1 MKGLKKSFRLIYSNT
16 HLRTRETLPL
26 KQGCVS
32 GHGHVKK
39 IKKKGEEGKVRC
51 WTTRPRS
58 TYWFFSS
65 FSCLEVGANS
75 SSSFFRSFV
84 LLAWKGGQF
93 SSSSVTVP
101 SHRRPSWSPIVS
113 MSIAP
118 AERER
123 IFAFSLFRYDAI
135 APSLLLYYIKSNNS
149 PFYIVLFFSPPL
161 FPPTKPFFFL
171 LMMDQM
177 SNHIFPWKKF
187 LKKKRNQQINV
198 AQI

>member
-1 MKGLKKSFRLIYSNT
+1 MTNSKGSKRRTFYWSLPFCPLFFLPFFILGIVALLGDFIY
-16 HLRTRETLPL
+16 
-26 KQGCVS
+26 
-32 GHGHVKK
+32 VKGR
-39 IKKKGEEGKVRC
+39 IKKKGRTEKLGAGRRGRVQ
-51 WTTRPRS
+51 PIDFFFFFLFRS
-58 TYWFFSS
+58 RSQLLFF
-65 FSCLEVGANS
+65 FL
-75 SSSFFRSFV
+75 SFV

-93 SSSSVTVP
+93 SSSVTVP

-149 PFYIVLFFSPPL
+149 PFYIVLFFFSL
-161 FPPTKPFFFL
+161 PFFRLQNPFF

-177 SNHIFPWKKF
+177 SNHIFPWKS
-187 LKKKRNQQINV
+187 L
-198 AQI
+198 